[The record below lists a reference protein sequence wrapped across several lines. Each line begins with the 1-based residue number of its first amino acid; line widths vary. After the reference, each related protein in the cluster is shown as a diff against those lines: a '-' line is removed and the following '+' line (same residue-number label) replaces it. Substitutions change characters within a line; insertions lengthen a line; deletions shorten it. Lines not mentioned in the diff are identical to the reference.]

1 MELLQSPE
9 DRGYPGEYLLA
20 RLCGRRERFI
30 KNWEVILLSDN
41 PYEHLQSVQHGE
53 MLRKHPA
60 EDVWRRLAKEFIWVY
75 MQMNNDLRMTF
86 NPLFAYFEIKTL
98 VSCFRYKIKK
108 ADKEA
113 MESLLSYSLLSEK
126 IKKIL
131 TGGMDMVPALE
142 VIEGLFERHPGL
154 IEIFSTSGLKGVEE
168 RLNVVFLEDTVRSEL
183 HPVIKTFFTY
193 VIDFK
198 NILAVYKYR
207 RWGISDEP
215 LFIKGGGIEKSRLKK
230 AVYSDEISTI
240 RKLFPGLSKISINT
254 SSAADIENKLLTVL
268 TRHLRTSGREPSGIG
283 FILNYLWRC
292 YLEALN
298 LGIILQGRNVEPSVI
313 KEEIVL

>member
-1 MELLQSPE
+1 MRCQAMELLQSPE

-30 KNWEVILLSDN
+30 KNWEVILLTDN

-53 MLRKHPA
+53 MLRNHPA

-131 TGGMDMVPALE
+131 TGGMDMLPALE
-142 VIEGLFERHPGL
+142 VIEGLFEKHPGL
-154 IEIFSTSGLKGVEE
+154 IEIFSTSGLKG
-168 RLNVVFLEDTVRSEL
+168 
-183 HPVIKTFFTY
+183 
-193 VIDFK
+193 
-198 NILAVYKYR
+198 
-207 RWGISDEP
+207 
-215 LFIKGGGIEKSRLKK
+215 
-230 AVYSDEISTI
+230 
-240 RKLFPGLSKISINT
+240 
-254 SSAADIENKLLTVL
+254 
-268 TRHLRTSGREPSGIG
+268 
-283 FILNYLWRC
+283 
-292 YLEALN
+292 
-298 LGIILQGRNVEPSVI
+298 
-313 KEEIVL
+313 